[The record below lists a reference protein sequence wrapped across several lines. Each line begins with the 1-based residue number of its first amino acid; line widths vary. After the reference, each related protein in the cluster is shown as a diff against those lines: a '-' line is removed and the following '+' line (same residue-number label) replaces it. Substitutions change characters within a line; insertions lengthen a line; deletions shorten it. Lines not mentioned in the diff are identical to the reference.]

1 MSDGIY
7 AALSGGVVQM
17 RRLDVLA
24 NDLANVNTT
33 GFKRDRLVIGE
44 RPPAEG
50 DPDPF
55 ATALSRSTVPGSS
68 LAEPRGT
75 YTDLSQGPTVRTDGP
90 LDVALVG
97 EGFLAVD
104 APGGTRVTRDGRLAI
119 ASDGTL
125 VTQSGL
131 AVAGE
136 WGPITIPPDGGS
148 IEIHPTGEVVVDGYP
163 VGRLRIVRPNDPA
176 ALEKLGHGLW
186 DPGPAG
192 VSDGA
197 PAEVVQG
204 FLEGSNVEP
213 VTTLVELIQAQ
224 RSFDASQQM
233 IRAHKDMDAT
243 SLRRV
248 GKA

>member
-7 AALSGGVVQM
+7 AALSGGIVQM

-33 GFKRDRLVIGE
+33 GFKRDRLIVGE
-44 RPPAEG
+44 SPAARA
-50 DPDPF
+50 DPEPF
-55 ATALSRSTVPGSS
+55 GAVLARSRAPAAR
-68 LAEPRGT
+68 LAETRGT
-75 YTDLSQGPTVRTDGP
+75 YTDLSQGPTVRTGSP

-97 EGFLAVD
+97 EGFLAVE
-104 APGGTRVTRDGRLAI
+104 APDGLALTRDGRLAL
-119 ASDGTL
+119 ASDGTI

-131 AVAGE
+131 AVSGE
-136 WGPITIPPDGGS
+136 WGPITVPADAAA
-148 IEIHPTGEVVVDGYP
+148 IEIQPTGEVLADGYP
-163 VGRLRIVRPNDPA
+163 VGRLRIVRPTNPG

-186 DPGPAG
+186 DPGRAG
-192 VSDGA
+192 VRDGA

-233 IRAHKDMDAT
+233 IRAHKDLDAT
-243 SLRRV
+243 SLRKIP
-248 GKA
+248 KA

>member
-7 AALSGGVVQM
+7 AALSGGVVQL

-33 GFKRDRLVIGE
+33 GFKRDRLIVGE
-44 RPPAEG
+44 TAAAR
-50 DPDPF
+50 PDPEPF
-55 ATALSRSTVPGSS
+55 GAVLARSKVSTAS
-68 LAEPRGT
+68 LAETRGT

-97 EGFLAVD
+97 EGFLAVE
-104 APGGTRVTRDGRLAI
+104 APGGLQLTRDGRLAL
-119 ASDGTL
+119 AADGTL
-125 VTQSGL
+125 VTQAGL
-131 AVAGE
+131 AVSGE
-136 WGPITIPPDGGS
+136 WGPVTVPSDATS
-148 IEIHPTGEVVVDGYP
+148 IEIQPTGEVLADGYP
-163 VGRLRIVRPNDPA
+163 VGRLRIVRPTDPG

-186 DPGPAG
+186 DPGRAG
-192 VSDGA
+192 VQDGA
-197 PAEVVQG
+197 PAELVQG

-243 SLRRV
+243 SLR
-248 GKA
+248 KIPKT